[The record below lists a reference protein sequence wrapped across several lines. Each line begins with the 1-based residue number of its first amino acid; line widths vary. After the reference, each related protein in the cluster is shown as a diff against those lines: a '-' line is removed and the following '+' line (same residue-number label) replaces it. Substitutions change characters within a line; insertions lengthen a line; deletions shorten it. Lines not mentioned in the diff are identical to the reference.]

1 MSDTSSLLMFNEF
14 TDADMLQ
21 GKAPCDHIDRIGPI
35 CHYFLHIHI
44 TLIEIFKELAIKKY
58 ALDVF

>member
-1 MSDTSSLLMFNEF
+1 MLNEF